1 MKPGTG
7 NGSMEEL
14 RQRIITC
21 ERRVN
26 RNFLRPSFF
35 VGYVLKGSCNLRL
48 AVLRSFLFLAAEFAQ
63 ISAASDFREKK
74 CLAYS
79 MEMESEHMKNGDDED
94 DRDEAEKDEDEAE
107 ESERDESSSNTQ
119 MIDRW
124 RAFVDTAETPAKLS
138 LAVQVELLIGYVL

>member
-1 MKPGTG
+1 
-7 NGSMEEL
+7 
-14 RQRIITC
+14 
-21 ERRVN
+21 
-26 RNFLRPSFF
+26 
-35 VGYVLKGSCNLRL
+35 
-48 AVLRSFLFLAAEFAQ
+48 
-63 ISAASDFREKK
+63 
-74 CLAYS
+74 